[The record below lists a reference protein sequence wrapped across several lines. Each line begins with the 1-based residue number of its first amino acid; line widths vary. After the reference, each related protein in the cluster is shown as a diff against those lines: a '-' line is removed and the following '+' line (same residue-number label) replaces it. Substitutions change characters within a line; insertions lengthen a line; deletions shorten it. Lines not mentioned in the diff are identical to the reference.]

1 MAAPEVEARLARAKA
16 AKEMVERMRAC
27 IRSLDKRGDEVFRGT
42 QEERVNFQSA
52 LDCTED
58 ALQVLWA
65 HLHYLSCN
73 LPLGRDYRKRILICA
88 EDTRCIIRK
97 ER

>member
-1 MAAPEVEARLARAKA
+1 MATQEVEARLARAKA

-27 IRSLDKRGDEVFRGT
+27 IRSLDKRADEVFRGT
-42 QEERVNFQSA
+42 QEEKANFLSA
-52 LDCTED
+52 LDRAED
-58 ALQVLWA
+58 ALQGLW
-65 HLHYLSCN
+65 HYLSCN
-73 LPLGRDYRKRILICA
+73 LAVGKDYRKRILICA